1 MDSYWKLHVV
11 NTVLGSTVR
20 HQNSSVQS
28 CLTTLQHALNDPDRE
43 QRPRAPARHD
53 GEHEAERGAAEDGE
67 AEDPLGAVALGQEA
81 APDVVGRDEAHAVRR
96 EQSGLAASGI

>member
-1 MDSYWKLHVV
+1 MTKYAVYNQSYW
-11 NTVLGSTVR
+11 
-20 HQNSSVQS
+20 
-28 CLTTLQHALNDPDRE
+28 TTLQHALDDPDRE

-81 APDVVGRDEAHAVRR
+81 APDVVGRDESHAVVKSLNGVRVDAY
-96 EQSGLAASGI
+96 QPYL